1 MLQIKDIKK
10 EYSTHGLLQKA
21 LDGVSLNFRRNE
33 FVAILGPSGSGK
45 TTLLNVI
52 GGLDRYDSGDL
63 IINGVSTK
71 KYKDRDWDSYRNH
84 TIGFVFQSYNLI
96 PHQTVLQNV
105 ELALTISGIDK
116 EERRRKAKE
125 VLKEVGLEDHI
136 NKIPNQLSGGQ
147 MQRVAIARALVNDP
161 DILLADEPT
170 GALDSATGVQVME
183 LLKKVAA
190 NHLVIMVT
198 HNPELA
204 DNYANR
210 IVKLRDGKV
219 ISDTKPHALDEETIE
234 PIHKNLGKASMGFL
248 TALSLSFNNLRTK
261 LTRTLLVA
269 FAGSIGII
277 GIAMIL
283 ALSTG
288 VNKYIDDIE
297 KDTVRKY
304 PLTIDKTGFDLSS
317 MISFEAG
324 NVDKSGKG
332 KKKAEVKEAQTI
344 TNMFSSMNS
353 NDLSYLKKHIDSGK
367 SGIQK
372 YSRAIEYSYPIEPR
386 IYAKTNNKYRQV
398 NPDQT
403 RQKMGFS
410 FTQTGVYSQMVSSN
424 VFHCLPEDKSLYMDE
439 YKVEAG
445 RWPKKSNECVVVLY
459 HDGSVTDLALYA
471 MGLKDYKELDKM
483 LDKFAKGKTVRVKKS
498 AGTFTYKDLMSV
510 KFKMIN
516 NTDCYSYDYGNKVWV
531 DHSKDNEF
539 MKGIIDKGKDV
550 NVVGVVRPKSGQQ
563 FTVLM
568 GDIYYPSSMTKELMK
583 AAQKSDIVK
592 DQKKN
597 KKKNVLTGK
606 AFGKEDNAPDLG
618 KMFSIDG
625 NAMKEAFKFDTSQLK
640 KGMAAPSPNVANISS
655 MISPKDISMLMPQ
668 MKNEDIERIIN
679 SANFSITEPE
689 MQVLFNKLTADFLKY
704 YAEKGTDY
712 TKLRESFS
720 QYLESDEGKKIIA
733 DNLKTSIMEQ
743 LGEVLSPQGMK
754 EDYKDILSGFP
765 KFLQTYLAEHPGDFN
780 GAVENFLSSEEVNN
794 KINAKLNKLNN
805 KLGNITIS
813 SSQADKMA
821 EQLLE
826 GYSKYAKE
834 KGLPDA
840 KNILK
845 DYTAYIN
852 TERAQNIIKKEI
864 SKNIDYSGVE
874 KEIARSMN
882 IYSSKAISAMTGKV
896 MQGIMTNYMK
906 NMGKGID
913 FSKIFRVDTD
923 AFAKAMNMNLNEND
937 IRAFMQSLM
946 NTEGNT
952 YDSNLMAFG
961 YAEENEPST
970 ISIYAKDFDS
980 KGEIKTLLDKYN
992 SDMKKSGDKEKVIT
1006 YSDLV
1011 GTLMGSVSDII
1022 NAISYILIA
1031 FVSISLVVSSI
1042 MIGVITYI
1050 SVLERRKEIGILRA
1064 IGASKR
1070 NVARVFKA
1078 ETFII
1083 GSLAGLLGIG
1093 ITELLIIPTNII
1105 IDMVTSADMVA
1116 VLPAKPAIY
1125 LIILSISLTLIGGLL
1140 PSRKAA
1146 KSDPVKALRVE

>member
-1 MLQIKDIKK
+1 
-10 EYSTHGLLQKA
+10 
-21 LDGVSLNFRRNE
+21 
-33 FVAILGPSGSGK
+33 
-45 TTLLNVI
+45 
-52 GGLDRYDSGDL
+52 
-63 IINGVSTK
+63 
-71 KYKDRDWDSYRNH
+71 
-84 TIGFVFQSYNLI
+84 
-96 PHQTVLQNV
+96 
-105 ELALTISGIDK
+105 
-116 EERRRKAKE
+116 
-125 VLKEVGLEDHI
+125 
-136 NKIPNQLSGGQ
+136 
-147 MQRVAIARALVNDP
+147 
-161 DILLADEPT
+161 
-170 GALDSATGVQVME
+170 
-183 LLKKVAA
+183 
-190 NHLVIMVT
+190 
-198 HNPELA
+198 
-204 DNYANR
+204 
-210 IVKLRDGKV
+210 
-219 ISDTKPHALDEETIE
+219 
-234 PIHKNLGKASMGFL
+234 
-248 TALSLSFNNLRTK
+248 
-261 LTRTLLVA
+261 
-269 FAGSIGII
+269 
-277 GIAMIL
+277 
-283 ALSTG
+283 
-288 VNKYIDDIE
+288 
-297 KDTVRKY
+297 
-304 PLTIDKTGFDLSS
+304 
-317 MISFEAG
+317 
-324 NVDKSGKG
+324 
-332 KKKAEVKEAQTI
+332 
-344 TNMFSSMNS
+344 
-353 NDLSYLKKHIDSGK
+353 
-367 SGIQK
+367 
-372 YSRAIEYSYPIEPR
+372 
-386 IYAKTNNKYRQV
+386 
-398 NPDQT
+398 
-403 RQKMGFS
+403 
-410 FTQTGVYSQMVSSN
+410 
-424 VFHCLPEDKSLYMDE
+424 
-439 YKVEAG
+439 
-445 RWPKKSNECVVVLY
+445 
-459 HDGSVTDLALYA
+459 
-471 MGLKDYKELDKM
+471 
-483 LDKFAKGKTVRVKKS
+483 
-498 AGTFTYKDLMSV
+498 
-510 KFKMIN
+510 
-516 NTDCYSYDYGNKVWV
+516 
-531 DHSKDNEF
+531 
-539 MKGIIDKGKDV
+539 
-550 NVVGVVRPKSGQQ
+550 
-563 FTVLM
+563 
-568 GDIYYPSSMTKELMK
+568 MTKELMK

-668 MKNEDIERIIN
+668 MKNEDVERIIN